1 VAKVCQNVVMS
12 QWTFLTH
19 HGHVLVAVAQSADL
33 TMDQIAAKVG
43 ITTRATAGIL
53 NDLVEAGYIEKTKLG
68 RNNHYTVHGEI
79 PLRHPLNNNTK
90 ISELLSL
97 FGPSD

>member
-1 VAKVCQNVVMS
+1 MA

-33 TMDQIAAKVG
+33 PVDQIAAKVG
-43 ITTRATAGIL
+43 ITARATAGIL
-53 NDLVEAGYIEKTKLG
+53 TDLVDAGYVEKTKVG

-79 PLRHPLNNNTK
+79 PLRHPLNNNTT
-90 ISELLSL
+90 IAELLAL
-97 FGPSD
+97 FQ